1 MPDTTRRTGRILVV
15 DDEAMT
21 CEQLSEVLTAE
32 GHEVQAVASGELA
45 LASLDKGP
53 FHLVLSDLRMP
64 GMGGMTL
71 LKKVVKDH
79 PRTAVVIMTA
89 HGSIETAVEAMRVG
103 ASDFL
108 LKPFRVSEVGLVV
121 ARVLDKVFLRDENLY
136 LREELE
142 KTVQFG
148 DMIGR
153 DPRMREIFERIVKI
167 APSDATVLITGE
179 TGTGKELVA
188 RAIHRQ
194 SPRKDRPFVAMNC
207 AAVTETILESELFG
221 HERGAFTGA
230 VEQRAGKF
238 ELASGGTLF
247 LDEIGNIGQPMQAKL
262 LRVLEEREFYRVG
275 GGKLIKVDVRVLV
288 ATNRDLEKAVASGQ
302 FREDLYY
309 RLRVVPMHMPPLRER
324 KEDVVA
330 LAEHFFAHYN
340 KTLGKRIQGFT
351 KEVVERFLAYAW
363 PGNVRELRNVVERAV
378 LLTTGDMIAEVDLP
392 GSASGAVPASSGIGS
407 IDDSLPLLQ
416 ILEQIQE
423 RVERE
428 YLDRLLKRYFGG
440 IERTAKHAGITSR
453 ALYNKMKR
461 YGLRKED
468 YR

>member
-1 MPDTTRRTGRILVV
+1 MSDAAGRTGRILVV

-21 CEQLSEVLTAE
+21 CEQLVEVLSAE
-32 GHEVQAVASGELA
+32 GHEVQAFPSGELA
-45 LASLDKGP
+45 LAALEKSP
-53 FHLVLSDLRMP
+53 VHLVLSDLRMP

-89 HGSIETAVEAMRVG
+89 HGSIETAVEAMRIG

-108 LKPFRVSEVGLVV
+108 LKPFRLTEVGLVV
-121 ARVLDKVFLRDENLY
+121 ARVLEKQFLRDENLY

-153 DPRMREIFERIVKI
+153 EARMREIFERIMKI

-194 SPRKDRPFVAMNC
+194 SPRRDRPFVAMNC

-238 ELASGGTLF
+238 ELANGGTLF
-247 LDEIGNIGQPMQAKL
+247 LDEVGNIGQPMQAKL

-275 GGKLIKVDVRVLV
+275 GSKLVKVDVRVLV
-288 ATNRDLEKAVASGQ
+288 ATNRDLDQAVAAGT

-309 RLRVVPMHMPPLRER
+309 RLRVVPVHIPPLRER
-324 KEDVVA
+324 KEDIVP
-330 LAEHFFAHYN
+330 LAEHFLGHYN

-351 KEVVERFLAYAW
+351 KDVVDRFHAYRW

-378 LLTTGDMIAEVDLP
+378 LLATGDQLADVDLP
-392 GSASGAVPASSGIGS
+392 GAPAAASAPSSAGA
-407 IDDSLPLLQ
+407 IDDSLPLLS
-416 ILEQIQE
+416 LMEQIQE

-428 YLDRLLKRYFGG
+428 YLDRLLKRFFGG

-461 YGLRKED
+461 YGLKKED

>member
-1 MPDTTRRTGRILVV
+1 MPDAAGRTGRILVV

-21 CEQLSEVLTAE
+21 CEQLVEVLSAE
-32 GHEVQAVASGELA
+32 GHEVQAFPSGELA
-45 LASLDKGP
+45 LAALEKSP
-53 FHLVLSDLRMP
+53 VHLVLSDLRMP

-89 HGSIETAVEAMRVG
+89 HGSIETAVEAMRIG

-108 LKPFRVSEVGLVV
+108 LKPFRLTEVGLVV
-121 ARVLDKVFLRDENLY
+121 ARVLEKQFLRDENLY

-153 DPRMREIFERIVKI
+153 EARMREIFERILKI

-194 SPRKDRPFVAMNC
+194 SPRRDRPFVAMNC

-238 ELASGGTLF
+238 ELANGGTLF
-247 LDEIGNIGQPMQAKL
+247 LDEVGNIGQPMQAKL

-275 GGKLIKVDVRVLV
+275 GSKLVKVDVRVLV
-288 ATNRDLEKAVASGQ
+288 ATNRDLDQAVAAGT

-309 RLRVVPMHMPPLRER
+309 RLRVVPVHIPPLRER
-324 KEDVVA
+324 KEDIVP
-330 LAEHFFAHYN
+330 LAEHFLAHYN
-340 KTLGKRIQGFT
+340 KTLAKRIQGFT
-351 KEVVERFLAYAW
+351 KDVVDRLHAYRW

-378 LLTTGDMIAEVDLP
+378 LLATGDQLADVDLP
-392 GSASGAVPASSGIGS
+392 GAPAASGAPTSVGA
-407 IDDSLPLLQ
+407 IDDNLPLLT
-416 ILEQIQE
+416 LMEQIQE

-428 YLDRLLKRYFGG
+428 YLDRLLKRFFGG

-461 YGLRKED
+461 YGLKKED

>member
-1 MPDTTRRTGRILVV
+1 MV
-15 DDEAMT
+15 DDETMT
-21 CEQLSEVLTAE
+21 CEQLVEVLSAE
-32 GHEVQAVASGELA
+32 GHEVQAFPNGEQA
-45 LASLDKGP
+45 LAALEKAP
-53 FHLVLSDLRMP
+53 AHLVLSDLRMP

-108 LKPFRVSEVGLVV
+108 LKPFRLTEVGLVV
-121 ARVLDKVFLRDENLY
+121 SRVLEKQFLRDENLY

-153 DPRMREIFERIVKI
+153 DARMREIFERIMKI

-194 SPRKDRPFVAMNC
+194 SPRRERPFVAMNC

-238 ELASGGTLF
+238 ELANGGTLF
-247 LDEIGNIGQPMQAKL
+247 LDEVGNIGGPMQAKL

-275 GGKLIKVDVRVLV
+275 GSKLVKVDVRVLV
-288 ATNRDLEKAVASGQ
+288 ATNRDLEQAVVAGT

-309 RLRVVPMHMPPLRER
+309 RLRVVPIHIPPLRER
-324 KEDVVA
+324 KEDIVP
-330 LAEHFFAHYN
+330 LAEHFLAHYN
-340 KTLGKRIQGFT
+340 KGLGKRIQGFT
-351 KEVVERFLAYAW
+351 KDVVDRLHAYRW

-378 LLTTGDMIAEVDLP
+378 LLATGDQLADVDLP
-392 GSASGAVPASSGIGS
+392 GAPAAAGTTSSVGS
-407 IDDSLPLLQ
+407 IDDNLPLLQ
-416 ILEQIQE
+416 LMEQIQE

-428 YLDRLLKRYFGG
+428 YLDRLLKRFFGG

-461 YGLRKED
+461 YGLKKED